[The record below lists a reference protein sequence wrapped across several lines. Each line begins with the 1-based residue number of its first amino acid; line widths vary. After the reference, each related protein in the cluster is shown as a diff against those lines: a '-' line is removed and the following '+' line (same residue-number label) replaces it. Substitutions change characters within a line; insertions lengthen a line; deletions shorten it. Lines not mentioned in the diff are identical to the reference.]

1 MAIDLTK
8 KQDIKLSTK
17 LQAAL
22 LLRKYDQLRKQLR
35 ETEHELGKAVTEY
48 ARETGRWALSKD
60 HFRSE
65 LEREENTRLE
75 QAAERND
82 WEKAHA

>member
-1 MAIDLTK
+1 MT
-8 KQDIKLSTK
+8 TK
-17 LQAAL
+17 LKAKI
-22 LLRKYDQLRKQLR
+22 LLRRYDELRKKLR
-35 ETEHELGKAVTEY
+35 ETELELGKAVTDY

-65 LEREENTRLE
+65 IEREERLE

-82 WEKAHA
+82 WEKANA

>member
-1 MAIDLTK
+1 MND
-8 KQDIKLSTK
+8 LSTK
-17 LQAAL
+17 MKATL
-22 LLRKYDQLRKQLR
+22 LLRKYDYLRQALR
-35 ETEHELGKAVTEY
+35 AAEHELGKAVTEY

-65 LEREENTRLE
+65 LERETESARLE
-75 QAAERND
+75 QAAERNA

>member
-1 MAIDLTK
+1 MSEVSV
-8 KQDIKLSTK
+8 KQRATT
-17 LQAAL
+17 
-22 LLRKYDQLRKQLR
+22 LLRRYDQLRRELR
-35 ETEHELGKAVTEY
+35 ETEYELGKAVTEY
-48 ARETGRWALSKD
+48 GIESGYRGLSRD

-65 LEREENTRLE
+65 LEREEQLE

>member
-1 MAIDLTK
+1 MTE
-8 KQDIKLSTK
+8 LSTK
-17 LQAAL
+17 MKAAV
-22 LLRKYDQLRKQLR
+22 LLRRYDQLRKQLR
-35 ETEHELGKAVTEY
+35 ETEIELGKAVTEY
-48 ARETGRWALSKD
+48 ARETGRWCLSKD

-65 LEREENTRLE
+65 LEREAESARLE